1 MDAAVSSEFPPR
13 ALIRERRDSRGTRAK
28 RIDFQLFYGL
38 GSPERRESRL
48 RRRDHF
54 KNLSSEGN

>member
-13 ALIRERRDSRGTRAK
+13 ALIRERRDSRGTRATQ
-28 RIDFQLFYGL
+28 IDFSFYGL